1 MQEFDF
7 RPRGVCARNIHF
19 ALDDTGETLE
29 ELSVTGGCDGNLK
42 ALSKVLKGEKVSRI
56 IELLDGNT
64 CGPRPT
70 SCMDQLCKGLKI
82 AQRTLREDA

>member
-7 RPRGVCARNIHF
+7 TPRGVCARKIQF
-19 ALDDTGETLE
+19 TLDDSGETLE
-29 ELSVTGGCDGNLK
+29 ELKVVGGCDGNLK

-70 SCMDQLCKGLKI
+70 SCMDQLCKGLKLAQKAI
-82 AQRTLREDA
+82 AEKA